1 MRKFHFHAFCL
12 LIALILSACSGS
24 LRPNLDKLPL
34 QDLAYRQEEITQPG
48 LRLVYF
54 GTSTIHLSDGAHA
67 ILIDGFFSRPSWR
80 QLLLKKIEPNQEE
93 IDFALEKTG
102 VKKVDAII
110 VAHSHHDHAMDS
122 GLVAQK
128 TKAVLHGS
136 ISTLNIARGLLT
148 PESQLQILKAHQPL
162 VVGRF
167 QVTAYKTPHSPNPI
181 NPGFINCP
189 LSAPAWLSEYRAA
202 ESFSFLIQHPL
213 GNVLVVP
220 SANFKL
226 HAFDGI
232 QASVVLLSIGSLG
245 KQSAAFTERY
255 WSEVVGKAD
264 AKLVL
269 PIHWDDFTRS
279 LKKPLVPLPR
289 FMDNMSI
296 SMNRIQRLA
305 KRDGVAIRFLPLMQ
319 QVNLPV
325 QQEENHHK
333 EPRKEAY
340 CKTPRNQKRT

>member
-1 MRKFHFHAFCL
+1 MRKLNFHAFCL
-12 LIALILSACSGS
+12 LTALMLLACSDG
-24 LRPNLDKLPL
+24 LRPNLDKLPF
-34 QDLAYRQEEITQPG
+34 QNLAYHQKEITRPG
-48 LRLVYF
+48 LRLLYF
-54 GTSTIHLSDGAHA
+54 GASTIYLSDSAHT

-80 QLLLKKIEPNQEE
+80 QLLLTKFEPNRDE

-102 VKKVDAII
+102 VKKVDAIL

-128 TKAVLHGS
+128 TNAVVHGS

-148 PESQLQILKAHQPL
+148 PESQLQTLKTHQPL
-162 VVGRF
+162 TIGRF
-167 QVTAYKTPHSPNPI
+167 QITAYETPHSPNPI
-181 NPGFINCP
+181 NPGFIDNP
-189 LSAPAWLSEYRAA
+189 LSTPARLSEYREA
-202 ESFSFLIQHPL
+202 ENFSFLIRHPL

-220 SANFKL
+220 SANFKP

-255 WSEVVGKAD
+255 WNEVVGKSG

-279 LKKPLVPLPR
+279 LKTPLAPLPR
-289 FMDNMSI
+289 FIDDMSI
-296 SMNRIQRLA
+296 SMNRIQSLA
-305 KRDGVAIRFLPLMQ
+305 KRDGVTIRLLPVMQ
-319 QVNLPV
+319 QIYLPV
-325 QQEENHHK
+325 RPEENHHK
-333 EPRKEAY
+333 EPR
-340 CKTPRNQKRT
+340 TDI